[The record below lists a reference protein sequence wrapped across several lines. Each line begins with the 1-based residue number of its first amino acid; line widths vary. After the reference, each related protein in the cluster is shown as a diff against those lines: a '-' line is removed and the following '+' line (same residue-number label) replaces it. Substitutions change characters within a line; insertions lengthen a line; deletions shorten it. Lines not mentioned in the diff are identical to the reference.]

1 MERMGILRIIK
12 ICGLKL
18 LGFICAIKLQVVEI
32 EIAIG
37 LYFSTIFN
45 LLDLFSFHAMLILQL
60 IS

>member
-1 MERMGILRIIK
+1 MRFEIIRF
-12 ICGLKL
+12 
-18 LGFICAIKLQVVEI
+18 FICAIKLQVVEI